1 MSMDEPRYRPTN
13 RDVILQDCIDG
24 NLPLAYMSW
33 LSNTQREDRT
43 YRISIEEINVSGW
56 YVLVMNC
63 LDKDLDDLYV
73 NINALPDWV
82 KNKLAL
88 LQMID
93 VGEGLDD
100 TGRHIAKNVFWV
112 QN

>member
-43 YRISIEEINVSGW
+43 YRISIEENKCVRVVCIG
-56 YVLVMNC
+56 MNC
-63 LDKDLDDLYV
+63 LD
-73 NINALPDWV
+73 
-82 KNKLAL
+82 
-88 LQMID
+88 
-93 VGEGLDD
+93 
-100 TGRHIAKNVFWV
+100 RHNRR
-112 QN
+112 